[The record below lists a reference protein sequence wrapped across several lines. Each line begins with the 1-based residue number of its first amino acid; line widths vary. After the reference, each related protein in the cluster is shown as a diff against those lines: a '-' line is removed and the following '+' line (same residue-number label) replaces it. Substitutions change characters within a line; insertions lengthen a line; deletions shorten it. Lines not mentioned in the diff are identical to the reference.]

1 MHKFIELPLIA
12 AISEGV
18 RSALPPAV
26 LLTTLL
32 NDYETHKEGKKYETA
47 VKQSQQHE
55 QGEESLSRK
64 PWWAQFNYA
73 QGEKWSEKVKDG
85 DVEYFQLDEEK
96 QQMVLDFDSEALKR
110 KLDKALEEK
119 ASKRP
124 CYRGAGA
131 ETQTTD

>member
-1 MHKFIELPLIA
+1 M
-12 AISEGV
+12 
-18 RSALPPAV
+18 
-26 LLTTLL
+26 TTLL
-32 NDYETHKEGKKYETA
+32 NDYETHKQSKEYETA
-47 VKQSQQHE
+47 VKQSQRHQ
-55 QGEESLSRK
+55 QGEESSCRK
-64 PWWAQFNYA
+64 LWWAQYNYA

-85 DVEYFQLDEEK
+85 DVDYLQLDEEK

-131 ETQTTD
+131 ETQTAD